1 MLAEGGK
8 ESGIGDGEGDSLN
21 VDGNDVYVGCKD
33 ARADTHSAA
42 MASVGRLEKGSPK

>member
-8 ESGIGDGEGDSLN
+8 ESGIGEGGGEGDSLN

-33 ARADTHSAA
+33 ARADTHGGNGISADA
-42 MASVGRLEKGSPK
+42 AHV